1 MAVCQY
7 DRYEWDGVTDVIIWI
22 SISCW
27 HCDRYASKFQ
37 CKTQPNR
44 TTKKF
49 FIKYTHWTRLKKKKP
64 WSNCTTFLLIQVT
77 TRKTFRWPSLYACS
91 NFFLGDQLNKIFR
104 LVEFDSLIES
114 KCKKKKLYRLRMY
127 FCLTVVA
134 RGHAIVKIK
143 FNVKV
148 KVERK
153 KATNS
158 KQLAKKKSIG
168 LHD

>member
-49 FIKYTHWTRLKKKKP
+49 FIRYTHWTRLKKKKP
-64 WSNCTTFLLIQVT
+64 WSNCTTFLPIQVT
-77 TRKTFRWPSLYACS
+77 TRKIFRWPSFYACS

-114 KCKKKKLYRLRMY
+114 KCKKKETISPSYVFL
-127 FCLTVVA
+127 FDC
-134 RGHAIVKIK
+134 G
-143 FNVKV
+143 
-148 KVERK
+148 RK
-153 KATNS
+153 RTRNS
-158 KQLAKKKSIG
+158 QNQIQCQSESRAKKSDKFQTIG
-168 LHD
+168 